1 MTVVSDTSAIS
12 NLLAIDCIDLL
23 EAMFGEVMIT
33 PAVQRELQRVDSHK
47 TLHEKHPWIKVSSPI
62 NQKLV
67 SQLLNDLDL
76 GEAESIAL
84 AVEKSASYIIID
96 ELKGRKIAG
105 RLGLKVVGIIGIL
118 IKAKLDGMVPQVR
131 PLIDGLSAHGFRLKD
146 DLVKDVL
153 KRLGEV

>member
-33 PAVQRELQRVDSHK
+33 PAVQRELHRVDAHK
-47 TLHEKHPWIKVSSPI
+47 SLHEKHPWIKVSSPG

-67 SQLLNDLDL
+67 LQLLNDLDL

-84 AVEKSASYIIID
+84 AVEKNASYIIID
-96 ELKGRKIAG
+96 ELKGRKIAT
-105 RLGLKVVGIIGIL
+105 RLGLKVVGILGIL
-118 IKAKLDGMVPQVR
+118 IKAKLDGKVPQVR

-146 DLVKDVL
+146 DLVKAVL

>member
-146 DLVKDVL
+146 DLVKDIL